1 MTKQTAQRLKT
12 RRNSYIRRIQQDILE
27 DYPTA
32 TFDVYRGP
40 GHREA
45 TIRVDAPM
53 KDCLDYLDSIGNTLG
68 DAVEDNFHFLV
79 LPSWPED

>member
-1 MTKQTAQRLKT
+1 MTKQIAQRLRT

-27 DYPTA
+27 NYPTA

-40 GHREA
+40 GLRKA
-45 TIRVDAPM
+45 TIRVGAPM
-53 KDCLDYLDSIGNTLG
+53 KDCLDYLDSIVNTLG
-68 DAVEDNFHFLV
+68 DAVENNFHLLV